1 MRRGR
6 GERAKRAADRALSR
20 SRLACRGGTGEDSCD
35 LGYFGLAEPCVP
47 ARAGETVGGGVV
59 RCGAAGVGL
68 GPKAHDFAVT
78 GYGPKEPPIM

>member
-20 SRLACRGGTGEDSCD
+20 SRVAGDGGGLVRFGLFWISRAVCARARGGDGW
-35 LGYFGLAEPCVP
+35 G
-47 ARAGETVGGGVV
+47 RVV